1 MKAIHNTRDDN
12 QFILQ
17 ELVKITIAK
26 KKYVAKLRSVL
37 EGERLTV
44 LDANVKQP
52 DPDLIRKEMEWKHWS
67 TSAYAN
73 RTTLLCVGLTGI
85 CWTMIYIPMHQ

>member
-26 KKYVAKLRSVL
+26 KKVRCKAEKR
-37 EGERLTV
+37 
-44 LDANVKQP
+44 P
-52 DPDLIRKEMEWKHWS
+52 
-67 TSAYAN
+67 
-73 RTTLLCVGLTGI
+73 
-85 CWTMIYIPMHQ
+85 